1 MALLVCVLYK
11 IDMIYFFAPAQNH
24 QVKGEKQVY
33 LKKLLREAKELSD
46 KLKATETV
54 SRGDVEQAMMDKLS
68 CMADLEQEILQLQ
81 LRIEQ
86 IDMELE
92 ALQKERDRI
101 QKFKVKHMISVLYLY
116 FLVVYDYMY
125 STCMCIV

>member
-1 MALLVCVLYK
+1 MK
-11 IDMIYFFAPAQNH
+11 S
-24 QVKGEKQVY
+24 EKQVY

-81 LRIEQ
+81 LRIEE
-86 IDMELE
+86 IDTELE

-101 QKFKVKHMISVLYLY
+101 QKFKVKHVISVLY
-116 FLVVYDYMY
+116 
-125 STCMCIV
+125 TCTSP